1 MTQDNPLRQFFR
13 RPALYLKLPSGGVG
27 YSEGAIEF
35 PESGELPIY
44 PMSAIDE
51 ITSRTPDALF
61 NGVAVTEIIKSCVPS
76 IKRPWELLN
85 IDLDPILVAIKIA
98 TNGQLMEIDSTCP
111 ECKEESKFD
120 VNLSGL
126 LGTFTPGD
134 YNTPVTIGE
143 LKIKFR
149 PLTYKEVSK
158 ANEKQFEIQRTLL
171 DIDRIEDVDLK
182 NSKTSQLIA
191 SINDLTTEL
200 LIETIEYIKTPE
212 ATVFDKEFINEF
224 LQQCDKNTH
233 NFIKEKNI
241 ELRKTTELK
250 PLDITCSH
258 CSHTHQQS
266 LNINISD
273 FFD

>member
-35 PESGELPIY
+35 PDNGELPIY

-76 IKRPWELLN
+76 IKRPWEILN

-111 ECKEESKFD
+111 ECKEDSKFD

-158 ANEKQFEIQRTLL
+158 ANEKQFDIQRNLL
-171 DIDRIEDVDLK
+171 EIDRIEDVDIK
-182 NSKTSQLIA
+182 NTKTSELIA

-200 LIETIEYIKTPE
+200 LIETIEYIKTPD

-224 LQQCDKNTH
+224 LQHCDKNTH

-250 PLDITCSH
+250 PLEIKCSH
-258 CSHTHQQS
+258 CSHKHEQT